1 MSDKEF
7 GIKFTK
13 TDNGFKIEVSGDEEL
28 VNAHR
33 EMGAAWKEFVR
44 KARDVAEVHHR
55 HHHHHSPWHHS
66 HYDEKK
72 SDETVDIQPETKN
85 D

>member
-13 TDNGFKIEVSGDEEL
+13 TDSGFKIEVNRNEEM

-33 EMGAAWKEFVR
+33 EMADAWRAFAS
-44 KARDVAEVHHR
+44 KARQVAKAHYQHHR
-55 HHHHHSPWHHS
+55 DHHAHHGCCDH
-66 HYDEKK
+66 EIKK
-72 SDETVDIQPETKN
+72 EDIDIKAE
-85 D
+85 